1 MDMLRDQIMGIIA
14 SLCIFIM
21 FAAVVLA
28 TR

>member
-14 SLCIFIM
+14 SLLIFAM
-21 FAAVVLA
+21 LAAVVLA

>member
-14 SLCIFIM
+14 SLFIFIM
-21 FAAVVLA
+21 LAAVVLA